1 MLTATFTVKNK
12 DQNQFKDRTHSKMTY
27 VKINEETS
35 RKFTA
40 QVKLKINHNTT
51 LEQYEDIIKEAK
63 QQCMV
68 RTINKRFSNIT
79 GEEEKPWFCEKIKR
93 EISIRKKYNRER
105 RNEPDKCK
113 REMLGRKYM
122 EQKKKTQQLIK
133 EEINKYERKI
143 TDDIRKEKGHKKLW
157 DIVNTLRGKKKHD
170 TTEEK
175 LYDIN
180 ETELPTEE
188 WTEHITAFW
197 GKKSTRSIQI
207 HSLNNGI
214 H

>member
-40 QVKLKINHNTT
+40 QVKLRINHNTT
-51 LEQYEDIIKEAK
+51 LEQYEDIIKV
-63 QQCMV
+63 V
-68 RTINKRFSNIT
+68 RTINKRLSNIT
-79 GEEEKPWFCEKIKR
+79 GEEEKTWFCEKIKR

-122 EQKKKTQQLIK
+122 EQKK
-133 EEINKYERKI
+133 
-143 TDDIRKEKGHKKLW
+143 
-157 DIVNTLRGKKKHD
+157 D
-170 TTEEK
+170 TTT
-175 LYDIN
+175 Y
-180 ETELPTEE
+180 
-188 WTEHITAFW
+188 
-197 GKKSTRSIQI
+197 
-207 HSLNNGI
+207 
-214 H
+214 

>member
-1 MLTATFTVKNK
+1 
-12 DQNQFKDRTHSKMTY
+12 
-27 VKINEETS
+27 
-35 RKFTA
+35 
-40 QVKLKINHNTT
+40 
-51 LEQYEDIIKEAK
+51 
-63 QQCMV
+63 MV

-143 TDDIRKEKGHKKLW
+143 TDDIRKEKGHK
-157 DIVNTLRGKKKHD
+157 NYGTL
-170 TTEEK
+170 
-175 LYDIN
+175 
-180 ETELPTEE
+180 
-188 WTEHITAFW
+188 
-197 GKKSTRSIQI
+197 ST
-207 HSLNNGI
+207 H
-214 H
+214 